1 MGTAITGTQM
11 RTPKASVVTELPDKG
26 VSNKIY
32 YVPNGTTGDNKYDEY
47 IWIKDAEHPNG
58 YFEKV
63 GQKDIDLNINNL
75 PIKENISGTEKIVIS
90 DNDEN
95 KGIEISKVKEYATE
109 GVATTEDL
117 YNFIPNLRE
126 SWLDY
131 KDDTYFPYCFNNT
144 ALAKIP
150 FYHLCDTILTSNND
164 MAVVREYYS
173 LDDAHP
179 AYFPRGIKLA
189 NKREWTDIYYDEHK
203 NEIIVNSTTH
213 FPRLDVDSIQSNIVG
228 TTKSSVY
235 NAVGS
240 ITEVYNKTEVDENL
254 KTKVDKV
261 DGKNLS
267 TNDFT
272 NSYKTGLENL
282 LTYAKDLGNYDTEE
296 NALNALKD
304 ISICGNKDIVH
315 VHLTYGDYA
324 TITMF
329 QSIENDYCRQIIFN
343 KSKVF
348 QRAIYFT
355 DSNRTTINYV
365 EDWSFLFGDRLMW
378 DEINHKY
385 VLSQFGNKF
394 NTNVT
399 DAIPMVSST
408 IDGLMSKDDKVKL
421 EDLNSWNYIG
431 ILSSWN
437 GIAKLTTES
446 TEADILNALTITPL
460 RGNKINTKTELF
472 KVLDQ
477 CAINKKFLK
486 ESSTNAHVFVEHIGS
501 CYVIQILG
509 NKAAIL
515 NGNLVGTPVLRHI
528 TISANSNEALT
539 VRKNPFEIK
548 LEDINKKV
556 ANLETQVK
564 DLTDRIT
571 ALETK

>member
-63 GQKDIDLNINNL
+63 GQKDIDLEPYAL
-75 PIKENISGTEKIVIS
+75 TE
-90 DNDEN
+90 
-95 KGIEISKVKEYATE
+95 
-109 GVATTEDL
+109 
-117 YNFIPNLRE
+117 
-126 SWLDY
+126 
-131 KDDTYFPYCFNNT
+131 
-144 ALAKIP
+144 
-150 FYHLCDTILTSNND
+150 
-164 MAVVREYYS
+164 
-173 LDDAHP
+173 
-179 AYFPRGIKLA
+179 
-189 NKREWTDIYYDEHK
+189 
-203 NEIIVNSTTH
+203 
-213 FPRLDVDSIQSNIVG
+213 
-228 TTKSSVY
+228 
-235 NAVGS
+235 
-240 ITEVYNKTEVDENL
+240 EVDKKL

-261 DGKNLS
+261 TGKELS

-272 NSYKTGLENL
+272 NE
-282 LTYAKDLGNYDTEE
+282 
-296 NALNALKD
+296 LK
-304 ISICGNKDIVH
+304 
-315 VHLTYGDYA
+315 
-324 TITMF
+324 
-329 QSIENDYCRQIIFN
+329 QI
-343 KSKVF
+343 
-348 QRAIYFT
+348 
-355 DSNRTTINYV
+355 
-365 EDWSFLFGDRLMW
+365 
-378 DEINHKY
+378 
-385 VLSQFGNKF
+385 
-394 NTNVT
+394 
-399 DAIPMVSST
+399 
-408 IDGLMSKDDKVKL
+408 L

-509 NKAAIL
+509 NKAAVL
-515 NGNLVGTPVLRHI
+515 NGNLVGTPVLRYI
-528 TISANSNEALT
+528 TISANSNEVLT

>member
-75 PIKENISGTEKIVIS
+75 PIKESISGTEKIVIS

-117 YNFIPNLRE
+117 YNFIPNLKE

-240 ITEVYNKTEVDENL
+240 ITEVYNKTEIDENL

-272 NSYKTGLENL
+272 NE
-282 LTYAKDLGNYDTEE
+282 
-296 NALNALKD
+296 LKQ
-304 ISICGNKDIVH
+304 
-315 VHLTYGDYA
+315 T
-324 TITMF
+324 
-329 QSIENDYCRQIIFN
+329 
-343 KSKVF
+343 
-348 QRAIYFT
+348 
-355 DSNRTTINYV
+355 
-365 EDWSFLFGDRLMW
+365 
-378 DEINHKY
+378 
-385 VLSQFGNKF
+385 
-394 NTNVT
+394 
-399 DAIPMVSST
+399 
-408 IDGLMSKDDKVKL
+408 L

-486 ESSTNAHVFVEHIGS
+486 ESSTNAHVFVEHIDS

-509 NKAAIL
+509 NKAAVL

-528 TISANSNEALT
+528 TISANSNEVLT

>member
-11 RTPKASVVTELPDKG
+11 RTLKASVVTELPDKG

-109 GVATTEDL
+109 GVATKEDL
-117 YNFIPNLRE
+117 NGFIPNLRK
-126 SWLDY
+126 STHADQY
-131 KDDTYFPYCFNNT
+131 SSYFPYCFFNDE
-144 ALAKIP
+144 LSKISLED
-150 FYHLCDTILTSNND
+150 LCKQIWGN
-164 MAVVREYYS
+164 EYD
-173 LDDAHP
+173 LDFKCGKAFLK
-179 AYFPRGIKLA
+179 AYYGETESSPVYIPEGIKFF
-189 NKREWTDIYYDEHK
+189 NKREWTDIEANPFNQHL
-203 NEIIVNSTTH
+203 IFNSDIECHDIYTSSLHSNKDGVTT
-213 FPRLDVDSIQSNIVG
+213 
-228 TTKSSVY
+228 SSVF

-240 ITEVYNKTEVDENL
+240 ITEVYNKTEIDENL

-272 NSYKTGLENL
+272 NE
-282 LTYAKDLGNYDTEE
+282 
-296 NALNALKD
+296 LKQ
-304 ISICGNKDIVH
+304 
-315 VHLTYGDYA
+315 T
-324 TITMF
+324 
-329 QSIENDYCRQIIFN
+329 
-343 KSKVF
+343 
-348 QRAIYFT
+348 
-355 DSNRTTINYV
+355 
-365 EDWSFLFGDRLMW
+365 
-378 DEINHKY
+378 
-385 VLSQFGNKF
+385 
-394 NTNVT
+394 
-399 DAIPMVSST
+399 
-408 IDGLMSKDDKVKL
+408 L

-509 NKAAIL
+509 NKAAVL

-528 TISANSNEALT
+528 TISANSNETLT

>member
-63 GQKDIDLNINNL
+63 GQKDIDLEPYAL
-75 PIKENISGTEKIVIS
+75 TE
-90 DNDEN
+90 
-95 KGIEISKVKEYATE
+95 
-109 GVATTEDL
+109 
-117 YNFIPNLRE
+117 
-126 SWLDY
+126 
-131 KDDTYFPYCFNNT
+131 
-144 ALAKIP
+144 
-150 FYHLCDTILTSNND
+150 
-164 MAVVREYYS
+164 
-173 LDDAHP
+173 
-179 AYFPRGIKLA
+179 
-189 NKREWTDIYYDEHK
+189 
-203 NEIIVNSTTH
+203 
-213 FPRLDVDSIQSNIVG
+213 
-228 TTKSSVY
+228 
-235 NAVGS
+235 
-240 ITEVYNKTEVDENL
+240 EVDKKL

-261 DGKNLS
+261 NGKDLS

-408 IDGLMSKDDKVKL
+408 TDGLMSKDDKVKL

-431 ILSSWN
+431 ILSNWN

-509 NKAAIL
+509 NKAAVL

-528 TISANSNEALT
+528 TISANSNETLT

-571 ALETK
+571 ALENK